1 MGRWYLPK
9 LAIVRGLLDTPIII
23 LSSCGSI
30 SFDWGI
36 VKSFAAFDYIAEN
49 IKKYPE
55 DCLSTVMILAYHL
68 PNSFPTIS
76 LIAEM
81 TGRSTRTIMRKI
93 KKLEDLELIT
103 VTRRHRNSSI
113 YTLNLG
119 DTALSRK
126 KVLGDKTGV
135 VRVTNSTSLGDN
147 MVSLQ
152 HTSNK
157 QVKEEYFLN
166 KNDEDAINDRKNFIK
181 ELLSKKI

>member
-1 MGRWYLPK
+1 M
-9 LAIVRGLLDTPIII
+9 
-23 LSSCGSI
+23 
-30 SFDWGI
+30 
-36 VKSFAAFDYIAEN
+36 KSFAAFDYISEN

-81 TGRSTRTIMRKI
+81 TGRSTRTVIRKI
-93 KKLEDLELIT
+93 KKLEELELIT

-119 DTALSRK
+119 DTALSCK

-152 HTSNK
+152 HTSNI
-157 QVKEEYFLN
+157 QLKEEDLLN
-166 KNDEDAINDRKNFIK
+166 NNKSEEAINDRKRFINEILNK
-181 ELLSKKI
+181 NT

>member
-1 MGRWYLPK
+1 M
-9 LAIVRGLLDTPIII
+9 
-23 LSSCGSI
+23 
-30 SFDWGI
+30 
-36 VKSFAAFDYIAEN
+36 KSFAAFDYISEN

-81 TGRSTRTIMRKI
+81 TGRSNRTVIRKI
-93 KKLEDLELIT
+93 KKLEELELIT

-119 DTALSRK
+119 DTALSCK

-152 HTSNK
+152 HTSNI
-157 QVKEEYFLN
+157 QLKEEDLLN
-166 KNDEDAINDRKNFIK
+166 NNKSEEAINDRKRFINEILNK
-181 ELLSKKI
+181 NT